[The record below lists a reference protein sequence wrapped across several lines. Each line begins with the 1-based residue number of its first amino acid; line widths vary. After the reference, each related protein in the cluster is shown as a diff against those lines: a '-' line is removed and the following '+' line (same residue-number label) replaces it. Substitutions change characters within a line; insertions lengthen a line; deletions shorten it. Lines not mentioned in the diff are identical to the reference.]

1 MSVEYVNG
9 IPLPDEENYRSS
21 NVPPLNNPP
30 EFLADDQWFDTDISK
45 DWLNPDVQYQNPDY
59 TLKIGNV
66 PVCPLGDIHGLTAQA
81 GSGKTMSFCIVM
93 ATYLCGDIGELHS
106 ELSNLIESPVI
117 LYCDTEQTMQ
127 GTIGVRERVC
137 TLAGLTAEQAHSRFR
152 LLMLRECTTAD
163 ERWRKVLK
171 AIYEIKPNVV
181 FLDGLLD
188 IVSDFNN
195 NTQCQ
200 ELLFKLM
207 ATASFY
213 RISLWCILH
222 QNPNTTKMTGHAGS
236 FLERKASD
244 VFSVKKDAS
253 GNDPIFKVSHIKA
266 RGRDAKDWQFRI
278 NPVGGFGL
286 PEMINN
292 VSSGYGEIDA
302 DDIKKWLDVGRSNVE
317 WPAYEST
324 IKEKIFMVNGI
335 RGKDPLQLCI
345 VKARN
350 RTFLVPQPP
359 EEYSKGQKHPKYYL
373 NPELFDL

>member
-21 NVPPLNNPP
+21 NVPSLNNPP

-81 GSGKTMSFCIVM
+81 GNGKTMSFCIVM

-106 ELSNLIESPVI
+106 ELSNLIESPLL

-152 LLMLRECTTAD
+152 LLMLRECTSAE

-253 GNDPIFKVSHIKA
+253 GNDPVFTVSHVKA
-266 RGRDAKDWQFRI
+266 RGRDAKEWQFRI

-292 VSSGYGEIDA
+292 VSSGIPIE
-302 DDIKKWLDVGRSNVE
+302 DIQKWLQAGRNDVE

-335 RGKDPLQLCI
+335 RGKDLLQLCI
-345 VKARN
+345 VRARN